1 MRRLLLLRGLFCLFA
16 IIRPSFNMQLFRA
29 ARSVS
34 FGNKKKWKAK
44 YRGNPKIITLKAVDK
59 RNWEECAELEPSP
72 EQQRFMVSNLYSIAE
87 CQFLDGFVSKTIYND
102 DVLIGFTMFGLD
114 PDDGNY
120 WVYRFMIDERFQGR
134 GHGYHAMLLVI
145 DEIRKASDRTDVI
158 MIGYKPDNELAR
170 KLYRKSGFREEG
182 ISPWGEMLAKYRF
195 A

>member
-1 MRRLLLLRGLFCLFA
+1 MYRR
-16 IIRPSFNMQLFRA
+16 
-29 ARSVS
+29 
-34 FGNKKKWKAK
+34 
-44 YRGNPKIITLKAVDK
+44 NPKIITLKAVDK
-59 RNWEECAELEPSP
+59 SNWEECAELQPSP

-87 CQFLDGFVSKTIYND
+87 CQFLDGFLSRAIYNN

-120 WVYRFMIDERFQGR
+120 WIYRFMIDERFQGQ

-145 DEIRKASDRTDVI
+145 DEIRKASNRTDMI
-158 MIGYKPDNELAR
+158 MIGYKPDNEIAR

-182 ISPWGEMLAKYRF
+182 ISPWGEMLAKYSF

>member
-1 MRRLLLLRGLFCLFA
+1 
-16 IIRPSFNMQLFRA
+16 
-29 ARSVS
+29 
-34 FGNKKKWKAK
+34 
-44 YRGNPKIITLKAVDK
+44 
-59 RNWEECAELEPSP
+59 
-72 EQQRFMVSNLYSIAE
+72 MVSNLYSIAE